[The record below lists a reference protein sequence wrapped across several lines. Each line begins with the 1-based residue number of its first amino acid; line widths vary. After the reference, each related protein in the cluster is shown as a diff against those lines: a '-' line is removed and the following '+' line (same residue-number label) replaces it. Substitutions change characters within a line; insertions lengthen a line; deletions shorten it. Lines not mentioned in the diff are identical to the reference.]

1 MLEPLPFASPERLVI
16 IENSGTSGL
25 SASTSRTS
33 NVRDFR
39 ERAGSFEAI
48 AGFDAFFEAGTYNL
62 VGDGEP
68 ERLAGVRV
76 TDDFLDVL
84 GVSPAVGRD
93 FDSDEGV
100 QDGPATVMLTHG
112 LWVRRFGSD
121 PRVVGTSISVNE
133 VPRTVVGVLP
143 ESFDFSSAFAPT
155 ASVDLL
161 LPWPISDQTDR
172 SGNSTTMV
180 ARLAPG
186 ATVET
191 AQAELERIM
200 STLSEEDHQRWGL
213 GARTTALQERL
224 AAPFRTGMLLLAAAA
239 ALVMSI
245 VCVNLS
251 NMLLARSPRRR
262 REMAVRSTLG
272 ATRSRLV
279 RQLLVENLTV
289 ALAGALVGA
298 VIALVATRF
307 VAGNGAL
314 DIPMLSAVR
323 IDGTA
328 LVFTVVVALLAG
340 LVVGAIPALQ
350 ISSGAEAKSL
360 GGSSRG
366 ASIGRGHRRL
376 REVLV
381 VAQVAMACVLLV
393 FGGLVLKSFQ
403 RVMDVELGFEPA
415 GATAWQVATSRR
427 FANLPEA
434 SSFYAEVAAA
444 VEAVPG
450 VDAVGLVDALPL
462 GWNRTWGTRVVGVDY
477 AEGEGVSFFPHVVGP
492 GYLNTMGIPLVEG
505 RGILPTDDG
514 ESAPVAVVNETA
526 ARTMFPDGR
535 ALGRFF
541 QMRFGEV
548 EIVGVVPDVR
558 HRGRDIEAG
567 NEVYFSMA
575 QVWDFNTIDVVVRS
589 SLPTTSLI
597 GPVGQAIRTVDPRM
611 PTDDFRS
618 LDAVVEQSVSPRRF
632 TLQLLGAFA
641 SCALLLAGLGIYG
654 VLSYSVTERIPEIG
668 IRMALGESAAEVRRS
683 VVGQTAIL
691 AVLGVAIGTVISL
704 LGTRL
709 VASLL
714 FGVEPTDLATFATTI
729 GVLLGVALLSG
740 LVPAIRA
747 SHIESATALRSG

>member
-1 MLEPLPFASPERLVI
+1 
-16 IENSGTSGL
+16 
-25 SASTSRTS
+25 
-33 NVRDFR
+33 
-39 ERAGSFEAI
+39 
-48 AGFDAFFEAGTYNL
+48 
-62 VGDGEP
+62 
-68 ERLAGVRV
+68 
-76 TDDFLDVL
+76 
-84 GVSPAVGRD
+84 
-93 FDSDEGV
+93 
-100 QDGPATVMLTHG
+100 
-112 LWVRRFGSD
+112 
-121 PRVVGTSISVNE
+121 
-133 VPRTVVGVLP
+133 
-143 ESFDFSSAFAPT
+143 
-155 ASVDLL
+155 
-161 LPWPISDQTDR
+161 
-172 SGNSTTMV
+172 
-180 ARLAPG
+180 
-186 ATVET
+186 
-191 AQAELERIM
+191 
-200 STLSEEDHQRWGL
+200 
-213 GARTTALQERL
+213 
-224 AAPFRTGMLLLAAAA
+224 
-239 ALVMSI
+239 
-245 VCVNLS
+245 
-251 NMLLARSPRRR
+251 
-262 REMAVRSTLG
+262 
-272 ATRSRLV
+272 
-279 RQLLVENLTV
+279 
-289 ALAGALVGA
+289 
-298 VIALVATRF
+298 
-307 VAGNGAL
+307 
-314 DIPMLSAVR
+314 
-323 IDGTA
+323 
-328 LVFTVVVALLAG
+328 
-340 LVVGAIPALQ
+340 
-350 ISSGAEAKSL
+350 
-360 GGSSRG
+360 
-366 ASIGRGHRRL
+366 
-376 REVLV
+376 
-381 VAQVAMACVLLV
+381 
-393 FGGLVLKSFQ
+393 
-403 RVMDVELGFEPA
+403 
-415 GATAWQVATSRR
+415 
-427 FANLPEA
+427 
-434 SSFYAEVAAA
+434 
-444 VEAVPG
+444 
-450 VDAVGLVDALPL
+450 
-462 GWNRTWGTRVVGVDY
+462 VVGVDY